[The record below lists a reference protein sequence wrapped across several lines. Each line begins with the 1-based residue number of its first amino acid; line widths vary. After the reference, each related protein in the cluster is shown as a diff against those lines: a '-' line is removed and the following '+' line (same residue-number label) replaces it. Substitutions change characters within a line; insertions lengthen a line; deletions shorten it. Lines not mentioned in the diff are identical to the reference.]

1 VRDLITLLSGDIS
14 IQSDVGRGTTIAF
27 TIPLGG

>member
-1 VRDLITLLSGDIS
+1 MITLLGGEIS
-14 IQSDVGRGTTIAF
+14 IQSDIGHGTTIAF